1 MTILEAPSKNTVG
14 SNRTATEESRPSKA
28 QRRRK
33 IMVVDDDPL
42 LREALN
48 IRLRAQTYEVVNA
61 GDGYSALAL
70 AQKEQPDLILLDLGL
85 PACDG
90 MTVLKYLRQFRGLE
104 SIPVVVLSARDPQT
118 NETPSLDA
126 GAVAFFQKPADND
139 ELMGVIKVCLQA
151 GRTFG
156 RLPC

>member
-1 MTILEAPSKNTVG
+1 MSIEDATV
-14 SNRTATEESRPSKA
+14 RKEESMSEESVAPKSA
-28 QRRRK
+28 RRHRV
-33 IMVVDDDPL
+33 MVVDDDAA

-48 IRLRAQTYEVVNA
+48 IRLRAENYVVVNA
-61 GDGYSALAL
+61 CDGYSALAL

-90 MTVLKYLRQFRGLE
+90 MTVLKYLQELRGLGT
-104 SIPVVVLSARDPQT
+104 IPVIVLSARDPEA
-118 NETPSLDA
+118 NEMASLEA

-139 ELMGVIKVCLQA
+139 DLLSVVRICLEA

-156 RLPC
+156 RLPA